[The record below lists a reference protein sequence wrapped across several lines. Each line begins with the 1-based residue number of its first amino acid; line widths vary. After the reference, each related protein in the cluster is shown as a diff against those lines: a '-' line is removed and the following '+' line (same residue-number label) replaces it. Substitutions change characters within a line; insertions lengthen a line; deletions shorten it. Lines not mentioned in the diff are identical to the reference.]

1 MSLPAVVFAQTMIEA
16 WSDGFAG
23 GFVKGAIIG
32 VVIWGVL
39 KLLRGRSD

>member
-1 MSLPAVVFAQTMIEA
+1 MLLAQSMVQA
-16 WSDGFAG
+16 WSDAFGS

-39 KLLRGRSD
+39 KLLRGRD